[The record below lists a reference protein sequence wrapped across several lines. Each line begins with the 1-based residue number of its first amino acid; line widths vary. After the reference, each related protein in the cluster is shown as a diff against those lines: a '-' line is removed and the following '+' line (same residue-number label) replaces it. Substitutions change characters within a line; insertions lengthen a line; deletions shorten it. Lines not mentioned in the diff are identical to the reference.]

1 MSRPDAWPGA
11 TTSATATATS
21 PTAEPTPACGRSG
34 RRSGFA
40 AGIGIAEERLPTFLH
55 PDAWWRK
62 PGRAARAL
70 TDWLERLPLPVAV
83 FAGNDYIGVKL
94 ANACAQLG
102 LTVPDQVALVGVDNE
117 EVLCEFANP
126 PLSSVPCDTERMGYA
141 AARLLDRLMEG
152 GETAPAQ
159 HIVIPPLP
167 LVVRASSN
175 RFTTSDAAV
184 LAALRRIHHGGG
196 LDLGV
201 PEAVAATG
209 LSRRAL
215 ELRFRAEMGRS
226 IHDEIIRAR
235 LLCAC
240 QLLTTTADPIRAVA
254 TASGFASAPR
264 FHQVFRAHLGVP
276 PSEYRRR
283 HRPEP
288 RAGGRGKR
296 DRTAKTP
303 RRQGTAGQPTEE
315 TRDRSRCARLRPSR
329 LSPWRLGVLAV
340 LSAFHIAYF
349 PNASSGIGLAVISVT
364 AQRWVT
370 SPVVYSTSA
379 GRPGRAARA
388 MGMVS
393 LSSPPADRPRA

>member
-1 MSRPDAWPGA
+1 MKALRRVALLMDIRTAYDHGVARGIMRYARDRSTWRLFGHGWTFNQVRDARTWDGHGIITRIHHPTEAHALLALGVPVVDVCRTTPHPQVHSAANDDVEAGRLAGRHHLGNGHRHFAYCGA
-11 TTSATATATS
+11 DIGLWSQ
-21 PTAEPTPACGRSG
+21 R

-40 AGIGIAEERLPTFLH
+40 AGIGIAEEHLPTFLH
-55 PDAWWRK
+55 PDAWWRR
-62 PGRAARAL
+62 PGRASRAL
-70 TDWLERLPLPVAV
+70 TDWLRRLPLPVAI

-152 GETAPAQ
+152 GESTPAQ
-159 HIVIPPLP
+159 HIAIPPLP

-215 ELRFRAEMGRS
+215 ELRFRSEMGRS

-240 QLLTTTADPIRAVA
+240 QLLTTTADPIRTVA

-264 FHQVFRAHLGVP
+264 FHQVFRTHLGMP
-276 PSEYRRR
+276 PTDYRRR
-283 HRPEP
+283 HRPE
-288 RAGGRGKR
+288 RE
-296 DRTAKTP
+296 RTT
-303 RRQGTAGQPTEE
+303 G
-315 TRDRSRCARLRPSR
+315 
-329 LSPWRLGVLAV
+329 
-340 LSAFHIAYF
+340 
-349 PNASSGIGLAVISVT
+349 
-364 AQRWVT
+364 
-370 SPVVYSTSA
+370 
-379 GRPGRAARA
+379 
-388 MGMVS
+388 
-393 LSSPPADRPRA
+393 